1 MKWIVFTDL
10 DGTLLNQDDYS
21 CEAARPVVERI
32 QREGI
37 PLIIA
42 SSKTRAEIEVIQEEL
57 AFKTPFIVENGGGIY
72 FPGGYRGIPFKPGA
86 EREPYFVIRLGLAYG
101 KIREFV
107 ARVRQ
112 RIPLHGFGDMTVDEV
127 ARLTDLPPE
136 KARLAKEREFSEP
149 FLLDEAERISELTAL
164 AEESG
169 LSITRGGRFY
179 HLFRRGQDKG
189 TAARFVKEIF
199 RRTWNDEIR
208 TVGLGDSLNDLPL
221 LMAVD
226 CPVLI
231 PSPGGR
237 NLAIS
242 LPGLVRAREQGS
254 LGWKQS
260 VEEILG
266 WAGTFDSKITENGR
280 NVQGGGRTGDGPGGK
295 EIP

>member
-10 DGTLLNQDDYS
+10 DGTLLNHDDYS

-72 FPGGYRGIPFKPGA
+72 FPGGYRGIPFQPGA
-86 EREPYFVIRLGLAYG
+86 EREPYFVVRLGLAYG
-101 KIREFV
+101 EIREFV

-112 RIPLHGFGDMTVDEV
+112 RIPLRGFGDMTIEEV
-127 ARLTDLPPE
+127 ARLTDLPLE
-136 KARLAKEREFSEP
+136 KAQLAKEREFSEP
-149 FLLDEAERISELTAL
+149 FLLEEVERLPELTAL
-164 AEESG
+164 AEEMG

-179 HLFRRGQDKG
+179 HLLRRGQDKG
-189 TAARFVKEIF
+189 AAARFVKEIF
-199 RRTWNDEIR
+199 RRRWNDEIR

-226 CPVLI
+226 DPVQI
-231 PSPGGR
+231 PSPGGKGLR
-237 NLAIS
+237 FRI
-242 LPGLVRAREQGS
+242 PGLMVADVPGS
-254 LGWKQS
+254 LGWRRA
-260 VEEILG
+260 VEGILG
-266 WAGTFDSKITENGR
+266 WTGASDGTITGNGR
-280 NVQGGGRTGDGPGGK
+280 DVQGGGRTGDDPGGK